1 MARRLPSAPPPLP
14 GFTPV
19 RVLGAGGFADV
30 FLFEQN
36 MPRRQVAVK
45 VMLPEVV
52 NDQVRRMFEVEADL
66 MATLSAHPSILTVY
80 EAGVSSDGRPYLVM
94 ELCSSSLGQSYRR
107 QPLPVAEVLRIGVKI
122 GGALHTAHQQGI
134 LHRDVKP
141 SNILITAYGAPVL
154 SDFGISS
161 TTRGSAAAQAVGLS
175 IPWSAPEVVAEQT
188 QGTVASEV
196 WALAATLYSLLAGR
210 SPFEEAGTTSAPGD
224 LARRIV
230 KSRLPPI
237 GRDDV
242 PASLERVLTGALSK
256 KPGERPASA
265 LELLRELQAVETE
278 LGLGQTSADIA
289 MAEWASGYARDD
301 DERTVLH
308 SGAPTTATTEK
319 GAAAG
324 GRARRARRPVGSSA
338 ASGPGSSDGSASRPQ
353 GRSTDSGAFSRTAL
367 ESSDRTRVN
376 GARGAAGATSRGTA
390 AAGGRA
396 AGGPRSGRRRA
407 ILVTA
412 VVAGAALV
420 AGAGITLFALGG
432 PDRSIP
438 RVGEITAVTSGGGIL
453 FSWND
458 PGLEQ
463 GDGYLVSPEG
473 GADSLQRGREFAAFP
488 TDGSSICITVAVV
501 RSGTTG
507 EASSEKCAALG

>member
-1 MARRLPSAPPPLP
+1 
-14 GFTPV
+14 V

-52 NDQVRRMFEVEADL
+52 NDQVRRMFQVEADL

-141 SNILITAYGAPVL
+141 SNILLTAYGAPVL

-161 TTRGSAAAQAVGLS
+161 TTRGTAAAQAVGLS
-175 IPWSAPEVVAEQT
+175 IPWSAPEVVAEET

-210 SPFEEAGTTSAPGD
+210 SPFEEAGTKSAPGD

-230 KSRLPPI
+230 TSRLPAI
-237 GRDDV
+237 GRDDMA
-242 PASLERVLTGALSK
+242 ASLERVLGGALSK

-265 LELLRELQAVETE
+265 LEFLRELQSVETE

-289 MAEWASGYARDD
+289 MAEWASGYGRDD
-301 DERTVLH
+301 DERTMLH
-308 SGAPTTATTEK
+308 SGATTVTAEK
-319 GAAAG
+319 RSAAG
-324 GRARRARRPVGSSA
+324 GRARRPRRPAGPSS
-338 ASGPGSSDGSASRPQ
+338 ASGPGSSGGSASSHL
-353 GRSTDSGAFSRTAL
+353 GRSTDSGALSRTAL

-376 GARGAAGATSRGTA
+376 GP
-390 AAGGRA
+390 RA
-396 AGGPRSGRRRA
+396 AGGSTTRGSAPAGRRGSGGVRAGRRRT

-412 VVAGAALV
+412 SVAGAALL
-420 AGAGITLFALGG
+420 AGVGVTIFAVGQS
-432 PDRSIP
+432 DRSIP
-438 RVGEITAVTSGGGIL
+438 RVGEITAVTTGGRIL
-453 FSWND
+453 FSWGD

-463 GDGYLVSPEG
+463 GDGYLVSTEG
-473 GADSLQRGREFAAFP
+473 GAESMQRGREFAAFP
-488 TDGSSICITVAVV
+488 TGGSSVCITVAVV

-507 EASSEKCAALG
+507 DASSEKCAELG